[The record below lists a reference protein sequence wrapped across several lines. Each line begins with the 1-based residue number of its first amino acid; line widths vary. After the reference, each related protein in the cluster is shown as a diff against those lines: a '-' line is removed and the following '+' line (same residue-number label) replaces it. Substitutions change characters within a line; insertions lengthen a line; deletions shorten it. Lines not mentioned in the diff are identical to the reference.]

1 MDELGAFTPAQAQ
14 ALWQDYLSRKQLPAH
29 QTQHY
34 PQRRPV
40 HDVSPHRVYVRNT
53 EAETIPP
60 YACMRITGVEDVNGV
75 TALKVEKPS
84 ATSGH
89 FLFNG
94 PYEIQQDV
102 IEVIEGE
109 DVITRP
115 GVGWGYRHGVVLML
129 GKLAEQTD
137 APPSQVGAAFSP
149 IVNSWEIEEAEGP
162 FTVFGKDLTNLQTL
176 VGRIEVGGEGGG
188 DFAIALPTGE
198 PVPGIGFTCDAVEA
212 TIITT
217 SCNSRFQPGDVI
229 YIWDLC
235 RNWLNMPVE
244 LLTQTTFNV
253 QYVKIHE
260 DEYNRPESLTG
271 TCRWVVTGMCCVE
284 SSVYEY

>member
-40 HDVSPHRVYVRNT
+40 YDVSPHRVYVRNT

-75 TALKVEKPS
+75 TALQVEKPS
-84 ATSGH
+84 STSGH

-102 IEVIEGE
+102 VEVIEGE

-129 GKLAEQTD
+129 GDEPT
-137 APPSQVGAAFSP
+137 SVGAEYSP
-149 IVNSWEIEEAEGP
+149 IVGSWEIEEDSGP
-162 FTVFGKDLTNLQTL
+162 FIVFGRDQTTPRALAGRFAGGAGEVEL
-176 VGRIEVGGEGGG
+176 VHGLVIEQCNAGCSTYRVQRVHRY
-188 DFAIALPTGE
+188 LK
-198 PVPGIGFTCDAVEA
+198 PVCDAGSGSGSGAE
-212 TIITT
+212 
-217 SCNSRFQPGDVI
+217 
-229 YIWDLC
+229 
-235 RNWLNMPVE
+235 
-244 LLTQTTFNV
+244 
-253 QYVKIHE
+253 
-260 DEYNRPESLTG
+260 
-271 TCRWVVTGMCCVE
+271 
-284 SSVYEY
+284 